1 MGDRAVRARDGQAN
15 RGARKGGLPWGLLTA
30 VALPTA
36 LVGGFLLA
44 RGQLNDES
52 VPKTYVLPGIG
63 EGVTVLAIWA
73 HPDDEITC
81 AGALSQM
88 AKAGA
93 RVVLVYL
100 TRGEAA
106 QDTGYTPDELVK
118 VRTLEAKAAGR
129 LLGADA
135 VEVLDFPDGGLSRID
150 PEKAKAAIAELIG
163 RYRPQVLV
171 SFDEKVGFYGHPD
184 HVRTGMWVREL
195 FENPTREGAWPR
207 LLYQVTLPR
216 ALVRLALRLVD
227 AFRNNYP
234 KGKGEGLPPPQ
245 IAVNIAG
252 EALTK
257 RALLDVHASQA
268 RIIADVQPYYDRLPA
283 WLYYRLFD
291 REYFVQL
298 RRR

>member
-1 MGDRAVRARDGQAN
+1 MGPRHRADRQTEGG
-15 RGARKGGLPWGLLTA
+15 RGVPWALLTA
-30 VALPTA
+30 VAIPTA

-52 VPKTYVLPGIG
+52 VPQTRVLPGVG

-81 AGALSQM
+81 AGTLAQM
-88 AKAGA
+88 VKAGA

-106 QDTGYTPDELVK
+106 QDTGYAPAALAK
-118 VRTLEAKAAGR
+118 VRIEEAKAAGR

-150 PEKAKAAIAELIG
+150 PAGPKAAIAELIG

-184 HVRTGMWVREL
+184 HVRTGAWVREL
-195 FENPTREGAWPR
+195 FESPPRDGAWPR
-207 LLYQVTLPR
+207 LLYQVTLPK
-216 ALVRLALRLVD
+216 ALVRLALRLVE

-234 KGKGEGLPPPQ
+234 KGKGQGLPPPQ
-245 IAVNIAG
+245 MAVNIAY
-252 EALTK
+252 EAHTK

-268 RIIADVQPYYDRLPA
+268 KIIADVQPYYDRLPA

>member
-1 MGDRAVRARDGQAN
+1 MGDRRSIA
-15 RGARKGGLPWGLLTA
+15 WGLVAA
-30 VALPTA
+30 VAVPTA
-36 LVGGFLLA
+36 LVGAFLLA
-44 RGQLNDES
+44 RSQLNDET
-52 VPKTYVLPGIG
+52 VPQTQVLPGVG
-63 EGVTVLAIWA
+63 EGVTVLAVWA

-81 AGALSQM
+81 AGTLAQM
-88 AKAGA
+88 AAAGA

-106 QDTGYTPDELVK
+106 QGTGYTPKQLAK
-118 VRTLEAKAAGR
+118 VRIEEAKAAGR
-129 LLGADA
+129 LLGAET

-150 PEKAKAAIAELIG
+150 PSAPKAAIAELIG

-184 HVRTGMWVREL
+184 HVRTGVWVREL
-195 FENPTREGAWPR
+195 FETPPSQGAWPR
-207 LLYQVTLPR
+207 LLYQVTLPK
-216 ALVRLALRLVD
+216 ALVRLALRLVE

-234 KGKGEGLPPPQ
+234 KGAGQGLPPPQ
-245 IAVNIAG
+245 IAVNISG
-252 EALTK
+252 QALTK

-268 RIIADVQPYYDRLPA
+268 KVIADVQPYYDRLPA

-291 REYFVQL
+291 REYFVQH

>member
-1 MGDRAVRARDGQAN
+1 MA
-15 RGARKGGLPWGLLTA
+15 WGLLAA

-52 VPKTYVLPGIG
+52 VPKTRVLPGVG

-81 AGALSQM
+81 AGTLAQM

-93 RVVLVYL
+93 RV
-100 TRGEAA
+100 
-106 QDTGYTPDELVK
+106 
-118 VRTLEAKAAGR
+118 
-129 LLGADA
+129 
-135 VEVLDFPDGGLSRID
+135 D
-150 PEKAKAAIAELIG
+150 PEKPKAAIAELIG
-163 RYRPQVLV
+163 RYRPQVLI

-184 HVRTGMWVREL
+184 HVRTGVWVREL

-207 LLYQVTLPR
+207 LLYQVTLPK

-234 KGKGEGLPPPQ
+234 KGKGEGLPAPQ
-245 IAVNIAG
+245 IAVNIAE

-268 RIIADVQPYYDRLPA
+268 KIIADVQPYYDRLPA